1 MFLKIFDR
9 GLLGHMLPI
18 VKMRFSDGVLLGLKP
33 RRAKYDVHDS
43 EGTGL
48 LLRVSPHGRK
58 TWMVGYRSATG
69 IKHQRPIGKYPAIR
83 IPKAREAALA
93 ALNGHQANSE
103 ESKYR

>member
-1 MFLKIFDR
+1 MTFDQQASSSCKNN
-9 GLLGHMLPI
+9 GI
-18 VKMRFSDGVLLGLKP
+18 VEMRFSDEVLLSLKP

-58 TWMVGYRSATG
+58 IWMVDYRTPIG
-69 IKHQRPIGKYPAIR
+69 IKKQRPIGKYPAIR

-103 ESKYR
+103 ESKYC